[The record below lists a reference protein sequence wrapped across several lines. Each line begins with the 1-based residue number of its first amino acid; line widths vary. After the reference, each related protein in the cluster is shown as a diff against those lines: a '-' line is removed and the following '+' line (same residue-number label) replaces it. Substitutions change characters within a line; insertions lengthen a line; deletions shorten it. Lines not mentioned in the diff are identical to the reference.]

1 MQELFQT
8 FRVPTAQGYRYE
20 AENKGFPGTAL
31 DEDDGSEMKE
41 KTHKGRVKRRD
52 FVRKGLRA
60 VLGLSIGGLAGI
72 LFKKVSAEE
81 MVWQLDPNICIQCE
95 KCAVNCVLPHSA
107 VKCVHSYSMCGYCD
121 LCSGYLQPGT
131 KSRDTGA
138 ESQLCPSGAI
148 KRTYIEDPY
157 FEYTID
163 EELCIG
169 CGKCVKGCN
178 SFGNGSL
185 YLQVRHDRCL
195 NCNQC
200 SIARR
205 CPSQAWR
212 RVPAS
217 KPYILKVVK
226 DSE

>member
-1 MQELFQT
+1 M
-8 FRVPTAQGYRYE
+8 A
-20 AENKGFPGTAL
+20 
-31 DEDDGSEMKE
+31 DKE
-41 KTHKGRVKRRD
+41 TKEPLKRRD
-52 FVRKGLRA
+52 FMRQGMRAAAGLT
-60 VLGLSIGGLAGI
+60 LGGLAGF
-72 LFKKVSAEE
+72 LFIDSSSEE
-81 MVWQLDPNICIQCE
+81 MVWQIDPDLCIQCE
-95 KCAVNCVLPHSA
+95 RCATNCVLPHSA

-121 LCSGYLQPGT
+121 LCSGYLQPGA
-131 KSRDTGA
+131 KDRDTGA

-148 KRTYIEDPY
+148 KRTFVEDPY

-205 CPSQAWR
+205 CPAQAWK

-217 KPYILKVVK
+217 RPYILRGDEDQKFLEDLK
-226 DSE
+226 SRKG